1 MPVPFDS
8 ELARTRPFAFAAG
21 IALATLACGSDPEDV
36 RGEPEPTRVV
46 PVFHNVRVSSVQG
59 AENFQH
65 AVSSI
70 DFGRGPF
77 ARATLSVNLESPCFP
92 FDKWTPE
99 SIPEGHLFPPLCDG
113 FDRTFLLSL
122 DDPADPAAGP
132 PGLELARA
140 ITPFG
145 GPLRFDIDL
154 TDVANGLPGEHVLHA
169 DIQTWGDRSG
179 LVSGAEGEWLLSAR
193 IVLEP
198 GPAPR
203 SVLAVAPMAF
213 GIRTNAGAEPFSF
226 DVPEG
231 TASARLEY
239 RTTGHG
245 GAMAPDDTSCAGPAE
260 EFCQRTHTLSLD
272 GEELAALVP
281 WRADCDTLC
290 TLASYESDWLDIPE
304 YCEENPIGLPASVRA
319 PRANWCPGSVTPP
332 FVLEPAELAV
342 PGEHELTLELDALAE
357 GGQWVESLVLF
368 AYE

>member
-1 MPVPFDS
+1 MRLSVS
-8 ELARTRPFAFAAG
+8 HLAG
-21 IALATLACGSDPEDV
+21 LALVTLACGSDPVAV
-36 RGEPEPTRVV
+36 RREPERARVV
-46 PVFHNVRVSSVQG
+46 PVFHHVRISSVQE

-65 AVSSI
+65 ALAAL
-70 DFGRGPF
+70 DFGSGPF

-92 FDKWTPE
+92 FEKWTPE
-99 SIPEGHLFPPLCDG
+99 SIPEGHLFPALCDG

-122 DDPADPAAGP
+122 DDPSDPAAGP

-145 GPLRFDIDL
+145 GPFRFDIDI
-154 TDVANGLPGEHVLHA
+154 TDIANGLPGEHVLNA

-203 SVLAVAPMAF
+203 SVLAVVPLTF
-213 GIRTNAGAEPFSF
+213 GIRTSAESAPFSF

-231 TASARLEY
+231 TRAARLEY

-245 GAMAPDDTSCAGPAE
+245 GALLDDGSCIGPAE
-260 EFCQRTHTLSLD
+260 EFCQRTHTVSLD
-272 GEELAALVP
+272 GEELTALVP
-281 WRADCDTLC
+281 WRTDCDTLC
-290 TLASYESDWLDIPE
+290 TLASYESSWLNVPE
-304 YCEENPIGLPASVRA
+304 YCAENPTGLPESVRS
-319 PRANWCPGSVTPP
+319 PRANWCPGSLTPP
-332 FVLEPAELAV
+332 FMLEPPELAV
-342 PGEHELTLELDALAE
+342 PGEHELAIELDALAE
-357 GGQWVESLVLF
+357 GGQWVESLVVF